1 MTFYYVMSYR
11 QELFKIL
18 TVITILAVVDFVVTY
33 IVKLLV
39 DIVPQIAIYE
49 EGINTAIH
57 VIIIAVG
64 GYFVI
69 RFLQQILSFSLYN
82 RLEKGVAGTVKFV
95 FDVAFYTVLI
105 LAILAVL
112 HVNLTGVLVGGAV
125 GGVIIGLA
133 VQTVAQNLLSGV
145 LVTSS
150 KTVKPG
156 DPVLLIS
163 WIWGNPII
171 GEVTKVSVLF
181 TEVKSITGNIIKIPN
196 SAFLGNTVF
205 QKLDAENS
213 IIYPLQITVDADVS
227 AEKVL
232 DRVNEILK
240 DKIKDKKIEI
250 FFTSKNGGTN
260 VFTAIIHFEKIDDL
274 RELIDLVNSSFDKAY
289 WSAKLS

>member
-1 MTFYYVMSYR
+1 MTFYYAMSYR

-39 DIVPQIAIYE
+39 DIIPQIAIYQ

-82 RLEKGVAGTVKFV
+82 RLEKNVAGTVKFV

-125 GGVIIGLA
+125 GGVVIGLA
-133 VQTVAQNLLSGV
+133 VQTVAQNLLFGV
-145 LVTSS
+145 LVT
-150 KTVKPG
+150 
-156 DPVLLIS
+156 
-163 WIWGNPII
+163 
-171 GEVTKVSVLF
+171 
-181 TEVKSITGNIIKIPN
+181 TESLT
-196 SAFLGNTVF
+196 L
-205 QKLDAENS
+205 
-213 IIYPLQITVDADVS
+213 
-227 AEKVL
+227 
-232 DRVNEILK
+232 
-240 DKIKDKKIEI
+240 
-250 FFTSKNGGTN
+250 
-260 VFTAIIHFEKIDDL
+260 
-274 RELIDLVNSSFDKAY
+274 
-289 WSAKLS
+289 